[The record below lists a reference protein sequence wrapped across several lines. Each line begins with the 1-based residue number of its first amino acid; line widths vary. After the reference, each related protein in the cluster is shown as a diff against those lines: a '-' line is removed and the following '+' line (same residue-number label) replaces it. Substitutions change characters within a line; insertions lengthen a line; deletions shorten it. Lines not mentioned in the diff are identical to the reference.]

1 MRLLYILS
9 SGVSDPTSASL
20 PLHLAVNGSSEIGD
34 QPEILLAGDGTEFVA
49 GTAIDDAQGV
59 GVPSMR
65 ELFDK
70 VLALK
75 IPVHV

>member
-1 MRLLYILS
+1 MRLLYVLS
-9 SGVSDPTSASL
+9 SGTADATNASL
-20 PLHLAVNGSSEIGD
+20 PLHLAVNGSIEVGD
-34 QPEILLAGDGTEFVA
+34 QPELLMAGDGTEFVV
-49 GTAIDDAQGV
+49 GDAIDKAQGL

-70 VLALK
+70 VLAHK